1 MEVLERVPAL
11 PAVSEKTVLATT
23 GTVFVFSGR
32 DAFSER
38 KTTYG
43 GFRRTLPT
51 RSGRIFV
58 ILLLI
63 EL

>member
-23 GTVFVFSGR
+23 GTVFVFQ

-38 KTTYG
+38 KIAYG